1 MLNTKL
7 KTSALLLTMSV
18 MLGSAQTAQS
28 QSHNWNIQARTQAE
42 NANSRALTL
51 LTKGP
56 VVKGWLDQAI
66 AALLRATAAD
76 PTDPVPYTTLGL
88 ALDLKQRY
96 GEALDALAKAY
107 QLDPKSKETVLSTGI
122 SHYLGHSFDKSEHVL
137 TTLLRQNPTFCDAH
151 IGLGFVYM
159 RLGDFEKSRKHFRQ
173 AIACNPNCQPAYQGM
188 AVVDYLSGD
197 LESAYG
203 EATHAETL
211 KPYPPVTLLLAEI
224 CALRG
229 DDAQMRAALKQLSK
243 VKQPFEQRPMTLIG
257 FSANHDFHWDPFMA
271 DDFDRG
277 SFVSARALDLPL
289 QDKKRASLAASGK
302 IDQELSKAEQMLASA
317 PHDFYLLRQAGLLNM
332 AAGNYASAV
341 KQFNDVLTKACPNS
355 HIDYLYLGRSLSLL
369 GRKDDAAQCVRQY
382 KTNLSQQK
390 LAPMFEQIVNNSG
403 DTGGPTTPQTP
414 VQPQPTTST
423 PSDTGF

>member
-1 MLNTKL
+1 MFDTKF
-7 KTSALLLTMSV
+7 KTNALLLTV
-18 MLGSAQTAQS
+18 ITLLGSARLVYG
-28 QSHNWNIQARTQAE
+28 QSHNWNTQARTQAE

-51 LTKGP
+51 LTKGAA
-56 VVKGWLDQAI
+56 VKGWLDLAI

-88 ALDLKQRY
+88 AMDLKQRY

-107 QLDPKSKETVLSTGI
+107 QLDPKSKEIVLSTGI

-137 TTLLRQNPTFCDAH
+137 TTLLRQNPTFCEAH
-151 IGLGFVYM
+151 ISLGFVSM
-159 RLGDFEKSRKHFRQ
+159 RNGDFEKARKHFKQ
-173 AIACNPNCQPAYQGM
+173 SIACNPNCEPAYQGL
-188 AVVDYLSGD
+188 AIVDYLSGD
-197 LESAYG
+197 LESAYE

-211 KPYPPVTLLLAEI
+211 KQYPPVTLLLAEI

-229 DDAQMRAALKQLSK
+229 DEAQMRATLKQLSK

-257 FSANHDFHWDPFMA
+257 FSANHDFHWDPFIA

-289 QDKKRASLAASGK
+289 QDKKRASTAASGK
-302 IDQELSKAEQMLASA
+302 IDEQLSRAEQMLASA

-341 KQFNDVLTKACPNS
+341 KQFNEVLTKACPNS
-355 HIDYLYLGRSLSLL
+355 HIDYLYLGRSLALL

-390 LAPMFEQIVNNSG
+390 LAPMFEQIVNNSSAAA
-403 DTGGPTTPQTP
+403 GPTTPQTP